1 MYASSQHRW
10 ASTRQNHSSRHCPD
24 SLRSRTR
31 WCSWK
36 RAVPTNS
43 PGGMLV
49 QCRRWDQP
57 ERCRPRGGEL
67 TCRVG
72 PGAASVIHRIGAV
85 ASGQPGRWPCRPW
98 AVRGSRA
105 PVAGSRAPSAERRA
119 PSAAGPC
126 RRAAA
131 CTRLCLGPIGTC
143 AFRRLWKFPRSSSWS
158 RSSPPAAAPA
168 VAVLPRAAGL
178 DEHDCEA
185 WRSRWR
191 GHRIRTPS
199 MRVACRSRS
208 AVLNA
213 ITYI

>member
-36 RAVPTNS
+36 RAVPTSS

-105 PVAGSRAPSAERRA
+105 PVAGSRAPSAERRVRPDRVVVPPPVQGFALDRSGPA
-119 PSAAGPC
+119 PFAGCGSSPGPAAGRGAPLPLQLPQSPFSHGLPGWMNTTVKLGGAGGADIGLGHHPC
-126 RRAAA
+126 VLRAEA
-131 CTRLCLGPIGTC
+131 G
-143 AFRRLWKFPRSSSWS
+143 
-158 RSSPPAAAPA
+158 
-168 VAVLPRAAGL
+168 VL
-178 DEHDCEA
+178 
-185 WRSRWR
+185 
-191 GHRIRTPS
+191 
-199 MRVACRSRS
+199 
-208 AVLNA
+208 
-213 ITYI
+213 Y